1 MWVLHRQN
9 RMRLLQWKC
18 PCDSKNNIYHYKKK
32 GKNIMRKFLNTIK
45 AAAKEKINSVKAA
58 ICRKISTV
66 KKAVFR
72 LAVRSNT
79 VLVATRGENFVDS
92 GIKILIA
99 VVIGALLLGGL
110 YALFGDTIMPTVTKK
125 VQEMFAFKG

>member
-1 MWVLHRQN
+1 
-9 RMRLLQWKC
+9 
-18 PCDSKNNIYHYKKK
+18 
-32 GKNIMRKFLNTIK
+32 MRKFLNTIK
-45 AAAKEKINSVKAA
+45 TAAKEKINSVKAA

-72 LAVRSNT
+72 LAIRSNT
-79 VLVATRGENFVDS
+79 VLAATRGENFVDS